1 MDHYLKIGNNNIH
14 MAAIL
19 YNLMVI
25 GILVLFLGA
34 ILATSLKRDLSK
46 IELLNIRK
54 KEKRDER
61 RRGNQSGSEDEIG
74 LTQVAKAKP

>member
-25 GILVLFLGA
+25 GILVLVVTT
-34 ILATSLKRDLSK
+34 ILATSLKRDLSN
-46 IELLNIRK
+46 IELLNISKR
-54 KEKRDER
+54 EKREGR
-61 RRGNQSGSEDEIG
+61 RRGN
-74 LTQVAKAKP
+74 

>member
-25 GILVLFLGA
+25 GILVLVVTT
-34 ILATSLKRDLSK
+34 ILATSLKRDLSN
-46 IELLNIRK
+46 IELLNISKR
-54 KEKRDER
+54 EKREGR
-61 RRGNQSGSEDEIG
+61 RRG
-74 LTQVAKAKP
+74 K

>member
-25 GILVLFLGA
+25 GILALVLCA
-34 ILATSLKRDLSK
+34 IIAGSLKRDLSN
-46 IELLNIRK
+46 IELLNIQK
-54 KEKRDER
+54 KQKRDER
-61 RRGNQSGSEDEIG
+61 RRVNQSSSEDEIG
-74 LTQVAKAKP
+74 LT